1 MDVIDVYQINDNRKT
16 EDFRKKTFSGYSKK
30 DVFDIL
36 FKKIDEGSIE
46 EVCQWSCEIVISG
59 YYNELWERVINYMGQ
74 YIGIL
79 NPLLPYFLFQRLI
92 KFVKVKNLEFFKKNE
107 LELKNSQEVRNLVT
121 EILCILSLSTKSR
134 KSLSLVKIYSNEF
147 SPEGLQSKL
156 LAKDLVKA
164 DKFIQHGDPQELN
177 IVINEFAHNI
187 SEFKFNLDMA
197 IYWLSWIFEWEKL
210 LLKKKRNLE
219 CSNRDISGID
229 KKFKKDFIWIIWEV
243 LLEETNNRNNEVL
256 LRQIRSL
263 YEFYKLNFTT
273 SKKRKRVNLIIHAIQ
288 LLSNTIN
295 INEDYIKRHPVIEK
309 YHIVVQ
315 ACGNINLLYKQK
327 KVSENMESDEVNSR
341 LKQEATYVVTKYENI
356 SLIND
361 NGENKYKIPK
371 YLRERE
377 EAKKKEEKNKKNKKE
392 KSSKEKRMEAKI
404 NQLSAIDNLILSNS
418 NNRDYPFYKNN
429 RVYKEDNQ
437 SSYNNDG
444 SKKTINIIKNIDK
457 NINKKSD
464 KIDSNIKIIKK

>member
-1 MDVIDVYQINDNRKT
+1 MDVLDIYQINDNRKN

-74 YIGIL
+74 YIGIK

-92 KFVKVKNLEFFKKNE
+92 KFVKVKNLDFFKKNE
-107 LELKNSQEVRNLVT
+107 LELKNSQEVRNLVA
-121 EILCILSLSTKSR
+121 EILCILAQSTKSR
-134 KSLSLVKIYSNEF
+134 KSLSLVKIYNNEF

-177 IVINEFAHNI
+177 IIINELAHNI
-187 SEFKFNLDMA
+187 SEFKFNLDYA
-197 IYWLSWIFEWEKL
+197 IYWLSWIFEWEKI
-210 LLKKKRNLE
+210 LLKKKKNLE
-219 CSNRDISGID
+219 CGNREINGID
-229 KKFKKDFIWIIWEV
+229 KKFRKDFIWIIWEV
-243 LLEETNNRNNEVL
+243 LLDETDNRNNEIL

-295 INEDYIKRHPVIEK
+295 LNEDYIKRHPVIEK

-315 ACGNINLLYKQK
+315 ACGNINLLYKK
-327 KVSENMESDEVNSR
+327 KKISENMESDEVNSR
-341 LKQEATYVVTKYENI
+341 IKQEATYVVTKYENI

-361 NGENKYKIPK
+361 KGVNKYKIPK
-371 YLRERE
+371 YLKDRE
-377 EAKKKEEKNKKNKKE
+377 EAKKKADNNKNKKE
-392 KSSKEKRMEAKI
+392 KSSQEKRMEAKKL
-404 NQLSAIDNLILSNS
+404 QLSAIDDLILSNS

-429 RVYKEDNQ
+429 RVYNEGIK
-437 SSYNNDG
+437 STYNNDD

-457 NINKKSD
+457 NINKKKD